1 MHEETGQEIQDDD
14 LLDLVTYWAEVIGL
28 GEVNDWD
35 EVIDWDVENDWDV
48 VTGWDVVTDW
58 DEVSGWG
65 VVIGWVGSLDL
76 VMAGDWL
83 LAAWVRSYWLAS
95 VTVLDQY
102 QGLVRSH

>member
-14 LLDLVTYWAEVIGL
+14 QLGLVTYWAEVIGL

-35 EVIDWDVENDWDV
+35 EVIDWDVENDWDE
-48 VTGWDVVTDW
+48 VTDW

-83 LAAWVRSYWLAS
+83 LAAWVRSYLLAS